1 MTLNVGDLK
10 NFDDNVN
17 ILLSGGEVFSL
28 KIVSTD
34 RDTVFLEA
42 YLEEASKKR
51 EFPYVEENALILGD
65 YNSRDLINDLYG
77 WCKKWIKK

>member
-1 MTLNVGDLK
+1 MTLKVGDLK

-51 EFPYVEENALILGD
+51 KRRVKPKHNYIVIE
-65 YNSRDLINDLYG
+65 
-77 WCKKWIKK
+77 KWDKSEKEK